1 MARALTISARGESPT
16 VTETPS
22 PEPGPGQVRVAVQA
36 ASVNGIDAYVAA
48 GYVWDSMPHRF
59 PVVLGRDFAGTVE
72 AVGTDVTSV
81 RVGDLVA
88 GVVTGM
94 DLYLGVI
101 AEHVVVDEDG
111 VVAVPD
117 GVTAVQAAA
126 LGLAGVSARDMVDAL
141 SLTTDD
147 VVLVSGATG
156 GVGALAVQLAAA
168 TGATVLATAR
178 PDATEFVRG
187 LGAHT
192 VVDHTEDLAAAVAAA
207 APDGV
212 TAVAHA
218 AGDAAALAKTLRPG
232 GRLASLLGATAEQ
245 VGRDDITVTP
255 VGAQFTPEKLRA
267 LLDAVAAGQLRV
279 PVGQTFSLEEATQAL
294 GAFGEPKQGKLVITL
309 D

>member
-16 VTETPS
+16 ISESPS
-22 PEPGPGQVRVAVQA
+22 PEPGPGQIRVAVQA
-36 ASVNGIDAYVAA
+36 ASVNGIDAYVAG
-48 GYVWDSMPHRF
+48 GYVWDAMPHRF

-72 AVGTDVTSV
+72 AVGAGVTRL

-94 DLYLGVI
+94 DLYLGAI
-101 AEHVVVDEDG
+101 AEKVVLDEGG
-111 VVAVPD
+111 VVGVPD

-126 LGLAGVSARDMVDAL
+126 VGLAGVSARDLVDTLAL
-141 SLTTDD
+141 TADD
-147 VVLVSGATG
+147 IVLISGATG
-156 GVGALAVQLAAA
+156 GVGAFTVQLAAA

-178 PDATEFVRG
+178 PDAQEFVSG

-192 VVDHTEDLAAAVAAA
+192 VIDYTADLTAAVAEA

-218 AGDAAALAKTLRPG
+218 AGDAASLAKTLRPG

-255 VGAQFTPEKLRA
+255 VGAEFSPEKFRA
-267 LLDAVAAGQLRV
+267 LLDAVAAGQIQV
-279 PVGQTFSLEEATQAL
+279 PVGQTFGLDDAAQAL

-309 D
+309 A

>member
-1 MARALTISARGESPT
+1 
-16 VTETPS
+16 
-22 PEPGPGQVRVAVQA
+22 VQA

-72 AVGTDVTSV
+72 AVGTGVTRV

-147 VVLVSGATG
+147 VVLISGATG
-156 GVGALAVQLAAA
+156 GVGALGVQLAAA

-178 PDATEFVRG
+178 PDAAEFVRG

-192 VVDHTEDLAAAVAAA
+192 VVDHTEDVAAAVAAA

-218 AGDAAALAKTLRPG
+218 AGDAAALAKALRPG

-267 LLDAVAAGQLRV
+267 LLDAVAAGQLQV
-279 PVGQTFSLEEATQAL
+279 PVAQTFSLDDATRAL
-294 GAFGEPKQGKLVITL
+294 GAFGEPKKGKLVITL